1 MAAARCCMSTPRL
14 GISRL
19 REKQDRNEKHFGV
32 IPMIQKKTVALLL
45 VGLALP
51 LVASQPASTPEAL
64 PDAADGSFS
73 PAGRAYLEVDI
84 RNVTTDG
91 LAALKLKEERGV
103 EITMVDAD
111 APAGKAGLRE
121 HDVILDF
128 NGTAV
133 ESEEQIRRLIREVP
147 PGRTVIIGIS
157 RDGVPMNIN
166 VQLAD
171 HGAVVAQTF
180 PRIVVP
186 NPRPRDFPPNSMDL
200 PFQIQTYSSVL
211 GVQTES
217 LTRQL
222 GEYFGV
228 KYGEGVLVRSVEK
241 NSAAEKAGLKAGDVI
256 VKADNEKLTDRSDLS
271 HILRNHRT
279 GGKMTVV
286 VMRDKHEQTLT
297 VTLPDRGSRDSSF
310 LDLDAEALQASL
322 ANAEGMFQDL
332 DIDGIISLED
342 MASLDGNI
350 ARLDI
355 SRMQRNLLDSPEI
368 EQAMREAQKVLQNFK
383 FGSDPI

>member
-1 MAAARCCMSTPRL
+1 
-14 GISRL
+14 
-19 REKQDRNEKHFGV
+19 
-32 IPMIQKKTVALLL
+32 MIQKKTVALLL
-45 VGLALP
+45 TSLALP
-51 LVASQPASTPEAL
+51 LIAAQPTPTPQ
-64 PDAADGSFS
+64 PDALSQQVPGHFYAAA
-73 PAGRAYLEVDI
+73 AGRSYLGVDI
-84 RNVTTDG
+84 RDVTTDRM
-91 LAALKLKEERGV
+91 ATLKLKEERGV

-147 PGRTVIIGIS
+147 PGRTVTLGIS
-157 RDGVPMNIN
+157 RDGAPMKIN

-171 HGAVVAQTF
+171 HGTVVAKAF

-186 NPRPRDFPPNSMDL
+186 TPRPRDFPRNSMDL

-228 KYGEGVLVRSVEK
+228 KDGEGVLVRSVEK

-279 GGKMTVV
+279 GGKMTMV
-286 VMRDKHEQTLT
+286 VMREKHEQTLT

-310 LDLDAEALQASL
+310 LNLDSEELQASL
-322 ANAEGMFQDL
+322 GDIQDMVQDL
-332 DIDGIISLED
+332 DVDGIMSLDEN
-342 MASLDGNI
+342 MASLG
-350 ARLDI
+350 
-355 SRMQRNLLDSPEI
+355 RNMALLDSEGKNVLESPEI
-368 EQAMREAQKVLQNFK
+368 EKALQEAQKALQDLK

>member
-1 MAAARCCMSTPRL
+1 
-14 GISRL
+14 
-19 REKQDRNEKHFGV
+19 
-32 IPMIQKKTVALLL
+32 MIQTKTVALLL
-45 VGLALP
+45 TGLALP
-51 LVASQPASTPEAL
+51 LIAAQPSPAPQPESLSRPVQGYFYA
-64 PDAADGSFS
+64 P
-73 PAGRAYLEVDI
+73 PAGRSYLGVDI
-84 RNVTTDG
+84 RDVTTDRM
-91 LAALKLKEERGV
+91 AALKLKEERGV

-133 ESEEQIRRLIREVP
+133 ESEEQLRRMIREVP
-147 PGRTVIIGIS
+147 PGRTVALGIS
-157 RDGVPMNIN
+157 RDGAPMKIN

-171 HGAVVAQTF
+171 HGTVVAQAF

-186 NPRPRDFPPNSMDL
+186 TPRPRDFPRNSMDL

-228 KYGEGVLVRSVEK
+228 KDGEGVLVRSVEK

-279 GGKMTVV
+279 GGKMTLV

-310 LDLDAEALQASL
+310 LNLDTDELQASL
-322 ANAEGMFQDL
+322 ANVEDMVQDFDTDRLMSL
-332 DIDGIISLED
+332 DED
-342 MASLDGNI
+342 MASLKGNMTI
-350 ARLDI
+350 LNMAEEGTK
-355 SRMQRNLLDSPEI
+355 LLESPEI
-368 EQAMREAQKVLQNFK
+368 QKALQQAQKALQDLK

>member
-1 MAAARCCMSTPRL
+1 
-14 GISRL
+14 
-19 REKQDRNEKHFGV
+19 
-32 IPMIQKKTVALLL
+32 MIQKKTVALLL
-45 VGLALP
+45 TGLALP
-51 LVASQPASTPEAL
+51 LIAAQP
-64 PDAADGSFS
+64 S
-73 PAGRAYLEVDI
+73 PAPQPESLSRPVQGYFYAPAAGRSYLGVDI
-84 RNVTTDG
+84 RDVTADRM
-91 LAALKLKEERGV
+91 AALKLKEERGV

-133 ESEEQIRRLIREVP
+133 ESEEQLRRMIREVP
-147 PGRTVIIGIS
+147 PGRTVTLGIS
-157 RDGVPMNIN
+157 RDGVPMKVNA
-166 VQLAD
+166 QLAD
-171 HGAVVAQTF
+171 HGTVVAQAF
-180 PRIVVP
+180 PRVVVP
-186 NPRPRDFPPNSMDL
+186 TPRPPAFPRNSMDF
-200 PFQIQTYSSVL
+200 PFPIQTYSSVL

-228 KYGEGVLVRSVEK
+228 KDGEGVLVRSVEK

-279 GGKMTVV
+279 GGKMTLV

-310 LDLDAEALQASL
+310 LNLDTDELQASL
-322 ANAEGMFQDL
+322 ANVEDMVQHFDADQLRSFA
-332 DIDGIISLED
+332 ED
-342 MASLDGNI
+342 MASIKGNLLGEHG
-350 ARLDI
+350 AR
-355 SRMQRNLLDSPEI
+355 LLDSPEI
-368 EQAMREAQKVLQNFK
+368 EKALQEAQRALQDLR

>member
-1 MAAARCCMSTPRL
+1 
-14 GISRL
+14 
-19 REKQDRNEKHFGV
+19 
-32 IPMIQKKTVALLL
+32 MIQKKTIALLL
-45 VGLALP
+45 TSLALP
-51 LVASQPASTPEAL
+51 LIAAQPTPTPQ
-64 PDAADGSFS
+64 PDALSQQVPGHFYAAAA
-73 PAGRAYLEVDI
+73 AGRSYLGVDI
-84 RNVTTDG
+84 RDVTTDRI
-91 LAALKLKEERGV
+91 AALKLKEERGV

-147 PGRTVIIGIS
+147 PGRTVTLGIS
-157 RDGVPMNIN
+157 RDGAPMKIN

-171 HGAVVAQTF
+171 HGTVVAQAF

-186 NPRPRDFPPNSMDL
+186 TPRPRDFPRNSMDI

-228 KYGEGVLVRSVEK
+228 KDGEGVLVRSVEK

-279 GGKMTVV
+279 GGKMTMV
-286 VMRDKHEQTLT
+286 VMREKHEQTLT

-310 LDLDAEALQASL
+310 LNLDTDELQASL
-322 ANAEGMFQDL
+322 GDIEDMVQDL
-332 DIDGIISLED
+332 DTDHMMLLDED
-342 MASLDGNI
+342 MASLNGNL
-350 ARLDI
+350 AFLGMAGQGRD
-355 SRMQRNLLDSPEI
+355 LLESPEI
-368 EQAMREAQKVLQNFK
+368 QKALQEAQKALQDLK

>member
-1 MAAARCCMSTPRL
+1 
-14 GISRL
+14 
-19 REKQDRNEKHFGV
+19 
-32 IPMIQKKTVALLL
+32 MIQKKTIALLL
-45 VGLALP
+45 TGLALP
-51 LVASQPASTPEAL
+51 LIAAQPSPTPQPESITRPVQGYFYA
-64 PDAADGSFS
+64 
-73 PAGRAYLEVDI
+73 PAGRSYLGVDI
-84 RNVTTDG
+84 RDVTTDRM
-91 LAALKLKEERGV
+91 AALKLKEERGV

-121 HDVILDF
+121 HDVILNF

-147 PGRTVIIGIS
+147 PGRTVTLGIS
-157 RDGVPMNIN
+157 RDGAPMKIN

-171 HGAVVAQTF
+171 HSAVVAQAF

-186 NPRPRDFPPNSMDL
+186 TPPRDFPRNSMDF
-200 PFQIQTYSSVL
+200 PFQIQTYSLVL
-211 GVQTES
+211 GAQTES

-228 KYGEGVLVRSVEK
+228 KNGEGVLVRSVEK

-279 GGKMTVV
+279 GGKMTIV

-310 LDLDAEALQASL
+310 LNLDTDELQASL
-322 ANAEGMFQDL
+322 ANAEDMAQDL
-332 DIDGIISLED
+332 DTDQFMSLAEG
-342 MASLDGNI
+342 MASLKGNM
-350 ARLDI
+350 A
-355 SRMQRNLLDSPEI
+355 LLDMAGQGRKLLESPEI
-368 EQAMREAQKVLQNFK
+368 EKAMQEAQKALQNLK

>member
-1 MAAARCCMSTPRL
+1 
-14 GISRL
+14 
-19 REKQDRNEKHFGV
+19 
-32 IPMIQKKTVALLL
+32 MIQKKTIALLL
-45 VGLALP
+45 TGLALP
-51 LVASQPASTPEAL
+51 LIAAQPTPQ
-64 PDAADGSFS
+64 PDALSHQVPGHFYA
-73 PAGRAYLEVDI
+73 AGRSYLGVDI
-84 RNVTTDG
+84 RDVTTDR
-91 LAALKLKEERGV
+91 LAALKLKDERGV

-147 PGRTVIIGIS
+147 PGRTVTLGIS
-157 RDGVPMNIN
+157 RDGTPMKIN

-171 HGAVVAQTF
+171 HGTVVAQAF
-180 PRIVVP
+180 PRVIVP
-186 NPRPRDFPPNSMDL
+186 TPRPREFPRNSMDL

-228 KYGEGVLVRSVEK
+228 KDGEGVLVRSVEK

-279 GGKMTVV
+279 GGKMTLV
-286 VMRDKHEQTLT
+286 VMRDKHEQTLM

-310 LDLDAEALQASL
+310 LNLDTEELQASL
-322 ANAEGMFQDL
+322 SDIEDTVQDL
-332 DIDGIISLED
+332 DCDQMIALDDDL
-342 MASLDGNI
+342 ASLNGKMSLHAPLSLSVTNVVT
-350 ARLDI
+350 L
-355 SRMQRNLLDSPEI
+355 
-368 EQAMREAQKVLQNFK
+368 F
-383 FGSDPI
+383 F

>member
-1 MAAARCCMSTPRL
+1 
-14 GISRL
+14 
-19 REKQDRNEKHFGV
+19 
-32 IPMIQKKTVALLL
+32 MIQKKTVALLL
-45 VGLALP
+45 TGLALP
-51 LVASQPASTPEAL
+51 LIAAQPSPQ
-64 PDAADGSFS
+64 PDALSHQVPGHFYAV
-73 PAGRAYLEVDI
+73 GRSYLGVDI
-84 RNVTTDG
+84 RDVTTDRM
-91 LAALKLKEERGV
+91 AALKLKEERGV

-147 PGRTVIIGIS
+147 PGRTVTLGIS
-157 RDGVPMNIN
+157 RDGAPMKIN

-171 HGAVVAQTF
+171 HGAVVAQAL

-186 NPRPRDFPPNSMDL
+186 TPRPREFPRNSMDL

-228 KYGEGVLVRSVEK
+228 KDGEGVLVRSVEK
-241 NSAAEKAGLKAGDVI
+241 SSAAEKAGLKAGDVI

-279 GGKMTVV
+279 GGKMTLV

-310 LDLDAEALQASL
+310 LNLDVDDLQASFSNVEDMVQHL
-322 ANAEGMFQDL
+322 DL
-332 DIDGIISLED
+332 DHIIPLDED
-342 MASLDGNI
+342 MASLDRNI
-350 ARLDI
+350 A
-355 SRMQRNLLDSPEI
+355 LLDMTRIEGDLLESPEI
-368 EQAMREAQKVLQNFK
+368 QKAIQDAQKMLQFK
-383 FGSDPI
+383 IGSDPI